1 MYFIYNCSVVL
12 RARDPYQDRPLPYVI
27 GTEKWKTSSKIGLES
42 SSSESEQ
49 MEEDEEESSSDAESK
64 GMNLLNATNRQ
75 KTLRSQLSSAS
86 SESNDYNLDSN
97 STRDTNNGSLRAKS
111 QDTLNIE
118 SEPLTPTS
126 IIPKVIFFIQLSLV
140 NYFFYKLFDLTQF
153 FY

>member
-1 MYFIYNCSVVL
+1 M
-12 RARDPYQDRPLPYVI
+12 RAKDPYQDRPLPYVI
-27 GTEKWKTSSKIGLES
+27 GTEKWKSSIKIGLES

-49 MEEDEEESSSDAESK
+49 MEEDEEESSSDGENK
-64 GMNLLNATNRQ
+64 GMDLLNVTNRQ
-75 KTLRSQLSSAS
+75 TTLGSQLSSS

-126 IIPKVIFFIQLSLV
+126 VLPKV
-140 NYFFYKLFDLTQF
+140 YFSFDFCNLLFLNKKIL
-153 FY
+153 